1 MKLVFAV
8 VFLNLLLIGV
18 NQSKSFLVET
28 DEEGLGHHEHHGRPD
43 HGDADYGSV
52 ITTGT
57 TTSNMWSRLG
67 KLLGKI
73 FG

>member
-1 MKLVFAV
+1 MKLVLTV
-8 VFLNLLLIGV
+8 VFLNFLLIGV
-18 NQSKSFLVET
+18 IQSKFFLVET

-67 KLLGKI
+67 QILGKI